1 MKQKNYI
8 NVFLQVLL
16 WLFYTLIP
24 LFYTLQRL
32 ANDPSWAEKSTFNNP
47 IFWLFVNISS
57 IGLFYFNS
65 EYLIPNFFKK
75 KKVVSYFVIL
85 GGIIVILILIRVALR
100 IYITGD
106 SDKLTYYF
114 YFNSLLPYLF
124 IFAISTS
131 YRFFSDYVKEDKIKS
146 DLENERLKS
155 ELSFLRSQISP
166 HFMFNLLNSM
176 VSLARKK
183 SDLLEPMLIK
193 MSEIL
198 RYMLYEK
205 DDSKISIDKENAY
218 LTNYIDLQIL
228 RFGKKVT
235 VNFISKIENESLLIE
250 PMLLIPFVENAFK
263 HGTGMVKEPTIAVEL
278 ETNSEG
284 IFFRVKNIKSTAQL
298 AESKDSSSG
307 IGLANVKR
315 RLDLLYKKKHILEII
330 DSENSYQVSLTI
342 FS

>member
-1 MKQKNYI
+1 MKPKNYI

-32 ANDPSWAEKSTFNNP
+32 ANDPSFSERSTYNNP

-57 IGLFYFNS
+57 IGLFYINS
-65 EYLIPNFFKK
+65 EYLLPNFFKK
-75 KKVVSYFVIL
+75 KRVVSYFLIL
-85 GGIIVILILIRVALR
+85 AGMIVVLILIRVALR
-100 IYITGD
+100 ITITGN

-114 YFNSLLPYLF
+114 YFNSFLPYLF

-205 DDSKISIDKENAY
+205 DDSKIPIDKENAY

-228 RFGKKVT
+228 RFGKKVR
-235 VNFISKIENESLLIE
+235 VNFTSKIENESLLIE

-263 HGTGMVKEPTIAVEL
+263 HGTGLVKEPTIDIEL
-278 ETNSEG
+278 KTNTEG
-284 IFFRVKNIKSTAQL
+284 IFFRVKNIKSPAQA
-298 AESKDSSSG
+298 AESKDTSSG
-307 IGLANVKR
+307 IGLVNVKR
-315 RLDLLYKKKHILEII
+315 RLDLLYNKKHNLEII
-330 DSENSYQVSLTI
+330 DSESSYQVSLTI